1 MKRATQRYVMIIILM
16 IFPSFGF
23 FHSEGKI
30 DPTAYDADK
39 FNQDMFTPDYLN
51 FEILSIQKE
60 IDAALNYAHRKAA
73 FNGSVLVAKN
83 DHYIYSGDFGY
94 ADFKEDVLIDSHS
107 AYQLASVS
115 KQFTAA
121 AVMQLNER
129 QQISLEDTITT
140 YFPEL
145 PYNTI
150 TVRQLLNHTSG
161 LAIYFW
167 LAEHK
172 WDEEWVPGNEEM
184 IDLLAEYELPQFF
197 RSGSR
202 FDYSNTGYILLA
214 SLIERVSGLSYA
226 DYLDKNIFEPLK
238 MKDSFV
244 YRFDEDPIREN
255 QLDGYRRYGRR
266 SHLKIPGT
274 VNDGTVGDKNVYS
287 TTEDMYRWVT
297 ALNNGEVVS
306 ESSLELMYEKG
317 LTRYNRR
324 VPYGFGFRISSSNG
338 EKVIYHDGK
347 WNGFRT
353 SIKQYE
359 DGLII
364 IMLEHSSYNYP
375 SSLINKLKSIV
386 RNNTISQM
394 AS

>member
-1 MKRATQRYVMIIILM
+1 M

-30 DPTAYDADK
+30 DPSAYDADK
-39 FNQDMFTPDYLN
+39 FNQNMFTPDYLN
-51 FEILSIQKE
+51 FEILSIQDE
-60 IDAALNYAHRKAA
+60 IDAVLNNAHQMAA
-73 FNGSVLVAKN
+73 FNGSVLVAKSG
-83 DHYIYSGDFGY
+83 HFIYSGDFGY
-94 ADFKEDVLIDSHS
+94 ANFKEERLIDSHS

-121 AVMQLNER
+121 AIMQLYE
-129 QQISLEDTITT
+129 QQQFSLEDTITT

-150 TVRQLLNHTSG
+150 TIRQLLNHTSG

-167 LAEHK
+167 LVEHK
-172 WDEEWVPGNEEM
+172 WDKARPPNNKEVVQ
-184 IDLLAEYELPQFF
+184 LLAEYKLPQFF

-214 SLIERVSGLSYA
+214 SLIEKVSGLSYSE
-226 DYLDKNIFEPLK
+226 YLDKNIFEPLK

-244 YRFDEDPIREN
+244 YSFDRDDIREN
-255 QLDGYRRYGRR
+255 QLAGYRRYGRR
-266 SHLKIPGT
+266 RHLEIPGT

-287 TTEDMYRWVT
+287 TTEDMYRWIN

-306 ESSLELMYEKG
+306 EASLNLMYENG
-317 LTRYNRR
+317 ITRYNRK
-324 VPYGFGFRISSSNG
+324 VPYGFGFRLGYSRG

-353 SIKQYE
+353 SVKQYE
-359 DGLII
+359 DGLTII
-364 IMLEHSSYNYP
+364 LLEHSSYSYP
-375 SSLINKLKSIV
+375 SSLINKIKMIV
-386 RNNTISQM
+386 RNNAIIDQM
-394 AS
+394 GS